1 MIYRCPIYDTDVIV
15 SFKDV
20 ETEKIFNGVRS
31 QKFAAVAN
39 VAYRKLAILHSAASL
54 HDLKSPGLQ
63 LEALR
68 ENRIGQHSIRVNDR
82 YRVCFVWHDGKTV
95 DVEIV
100 DYH

>member
-1 MIYRCPIYDTDVIV
+1 VIA
-15 SFKDV
+15 SFRDS

-31 QKFAAVAN
+31 RKLESIAK
-39 VAYRKLAILHSAASL
+39 VAYRKLAILHSAAAL

-68 ENRIGQHSIRVNDR
+68 DERAGQHSIRVNDR
-82 YRVCFVWHDGKTV
+82 YRICFEWHDGKAV
-95 DVEIV
+95 NVEVV